1 MCVIF
6 WAISPTLALLSVGQT
21 IHIGQYTLRDH
32 VNITHE
38 QMIVT
43 NQPIVAYQSF
53 LSTNQKCHSLSQ
65 GLLPSY
71 MISSCVDL
79 QELNLFSHHS
89 EDHDFIQNLMYI
101 HTTSLLAKST
111 FNFDVSLIQYK
122 SASGLPNQMK
132 LFETFKMATS
142 IGKDEKTTYLQSLVQ
157 VLF

>member
-1 MCVIF
+1 
-6 WAISPTLALLSVGQT
+6 
-21 IHIGQYTLRDH
+21 
-32 VNITHE
+32 
-38 QMIVT
+38 VT